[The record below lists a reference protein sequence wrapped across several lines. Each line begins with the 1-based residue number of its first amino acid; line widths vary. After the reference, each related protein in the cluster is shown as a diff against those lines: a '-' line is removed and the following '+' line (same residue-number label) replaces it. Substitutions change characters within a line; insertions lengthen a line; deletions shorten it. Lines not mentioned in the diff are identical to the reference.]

1 MNAEPILKYTAEEY
15 LELEETSLEKN
26 EFYKGEIFAM
36 AGASIEHNQITRNTM
51 SLIDGYLSKNS
62 KCQIFPSDLKI
73 HALTNSLFTYPDL
86 SIVCGKIETLL
97 NKKNIVTNPT
107 VLIEVLSETTQDYDR
122 GAKFKL
128 YRDIESL
135 KEYILISSLET
146 LVEKYDKQT
155 DGSWVLHEYK
165 SDTDTFKITS
175 IDLLVTV
182 KDLYRNVDF
191 ENVENTV

>member
-1 MNAEPILKYTAEEY
+1 MPNPSLNTADEY

-26 EFYKGEIFAM
+26 EFYQGEIFAM
-36 AGASIEHNQITRNTM
+36 AGASIVHNQITRNAMT
-51 SLIDGYLSKNS
+51 LIDGHLSKAN

-86 SIVCGKIETLL
+86 SIICGKIETLD

-107 VLIEVLSETTQDYDR
+107 VLIEVLSKTTQDYER

-146 LVEKYDKQT
+146 LVEKYDKQA

-165 SDTDTFKITS
+165 KETDTFKITT

-182 KDLYRNVDF
+182 KDLYRNVVF
-191 ENVENTV
+191 ESES

>member
-15 LELEETSLEKN
+15 LELEEASLEKN

-36 AGASIEHNQITRNTM
+36 AGASIPHNEIVANTLVDIG
-51 SLIDGYLSKNS
+51 SYLKDK
-62 KCQIFPSDLKI
+62 KCRIYPSDLRI
-73 HALTNSLFTYPDL
+73 HSIANSLYTYPDI
-86 SIVCGKIETLL
+86 SIICNEIETIG
-97 NKKNIVTNPT
+97 KRKNTVTNPT
-107 VLIEVLSETTQDYDR
+107 VLIEVLSKTTQDYDR

-146 LVEKYDKQT
+146 LVEKYDKQA

-165 SDTDTFKITS
+165 SETDTFTITS
-175 IDLLVTV
+175 IDLLITV

-191 ENVENTV
+191 ENVETDG

>member
-36 AGASIEHNQITRNTM
+36 AGGSIEHNQITRNTM
-51 SLIDGYLSKNS
+51 SVIDGYLSKAD

-97 NKKNIVTNPT
+97 NKKDIVTNPS
-107 VLIEVLSETTQDYDR
+107 VLIEVLSATTQDYDR

-146 LVEKYDKQT
+146 LVEKYDKQA
-155 DGSWVLHEYK
+155 DGSWVLYEYK
-165 SDTDTFKITS
+165 NQTDTFTITS

-182 KDLYRNVDF
+182 KDLYRNVAF
-191 ENVENTV
+191 ENIENAS